1 MCSCTADGT
10 AAIVTLPKTKG
21 KPRGRPFKSKA
32 TPISS
37 MADQNVSPQR
47 VSVCAST
54 EVVYEAVPVDDFV
67 PGGLLVDVVVA
78 KP

>member
-1 MCSCTADGT
+1 MTM
-10 AAIVTLPKTKG
+10 PKTKG

-32 TPISS
+32 TPVSL
-37 MADQNVSPQR
+37 DGQNMSPQR

-67 PGGLLVDVVVA
+67 PGGLLVDAVVA
-78 KP
+78 EP